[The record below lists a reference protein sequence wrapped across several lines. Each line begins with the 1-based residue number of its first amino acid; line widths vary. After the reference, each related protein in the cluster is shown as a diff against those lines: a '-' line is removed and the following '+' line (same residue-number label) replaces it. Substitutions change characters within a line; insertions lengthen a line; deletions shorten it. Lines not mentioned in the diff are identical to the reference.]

1 MDDTAVTHVTDRK
14 SEETAMA
21 DKNEDPRVNK
31 GQPQAFAPFP
41 APGAG
46 TTEPPSWAVPQTR
59 KRMRRGLTV
68 VFAVLATAI
77 LVAATAFITS
87 SIVDQD
93 DDPAISV
100 ADRAQSEAADQEAQ
114 PAQQQEDPPQN
125 VPEGPQGAA
134 DLNKGAVYVQS
145 NDATSNEVVAFS
157 RAEDGKL
164 TEVGRYETGGVG
176 SGSFEDAAQ
185 GLVLGTASGE
195 ASPIQNVDQAELL
208 FAANAGSGTISVF
221 RITPTGL
228 DLAGQVSSGG
238 KRPVSL
244 TVNNGLLYVLNSG
257 EIDRRLVLGPDNL
270 LDNCS
275 HGDQPSV
282 TGFRITGAGTLTPI
296 ENSTRTLTG
305 RGSSGCSQVS
315 FTPDGKTLIVTE
327 RTASLPDQT
336 KNKKG
341 VITTF
346 DVRFDGLLG
355 ARRAID
361 PSGTGPFGFN
371 FLKDGTLLVAEQN
384 GALANPGGGGAVS
397 YKVGSDKS
405 LNPVNGTIDNGQ
417 TDTCWIVVTDDQK
430 LAFAANAFSGGSI
443 TSYKV
448 LGNGG
453 LELLHPVATAPDGQ
467 DAKND
472 LVQDGLTDMALSRDT
487 KFLYQ
492 LNSLDGTLWVFK
504 VNPDGL
510 LSHVETH
517 QVFKL
522 EPFGMGGEAAPFGIS
537 AW

>member
-1 MDDTAVTHVTDRK
+1 MR
-14 SEETAMA
+14 S
-21 DKNEDPRVNK
+21 
-31 GQPQAFAPFP
+31 
-41 APGAG
+41 
-46 TTEPPSWAVPQTR
+46 
-59 KRMRRGLTV
+59 RRGFTV
-68 VFAVLATAI
+68 VLAVVATAI
-77 LVAATAFITS
+77 VVAATAFVTS
-87 SIVDQD
+87 AVVDEGQ
-93 DDPAISV
+93 PV
-100 ADRAQSEAADQEAQ
+100 AVDMVQKGSGNQPAQ
-114 PAQQQEDPPQN
+114 PAGQQAEPPAN
-125 VPEGPQGAA
+125 VPAGAEGTA

-145 NDATSNEVVAFS
+145 NDATANEVVAFS

-185 GLVLGTASGE
+185 GLVLGSAAGE
-195 ASPIQNVDQAELL
+195 ASPIQNVDQADLL
-208 FAANAGSGTISVF
+208 FAPNAGSGTISVF
-221 RITPTGL
+221 RVTPTGL
-228 DLAGQVSSGG
+228 DLASQISSGG

-257 EIDRRLVLGPDNL
+257 EVDRRLVLGPDSL

-336 KNKKG
+336 QNKKG

-346 DVRFDGLLG
+346 DVRFDGVLG

-371 FLKDGTLLVAEQN
+371 FLKDGTLIVAEQN

-397 YKVGSDKS
+397 YDVNSDKS
-405 LNPVNGTIDNGQ
+405 LKAINGTIDNGQ

-443 TSYKV
+443 TSYQIRAD
-448 LGNGG
+448 GG
-453 LELLHPVATAPDGQ
+453 LELLHPVATAADGK
-467 DAKND
+467 DANND
-472 LVQDGLTDMALSRDT
+472 LVKDGLTDMALSQDS

-504 VNPDGL
+504 VNSNGL

-517 QVFKL
+517 QVFDL

>member
-1 MDDTAVTHVTDRK
+1 
-14 SEETAMA
+14 MA
-21 DKNEDPRVNK
+21 EKNEDPQVQK

-41 APGAG
+41 PAGGG
-46 TTEPPSWAVPQTR
+46 TTDPPSWAVPPARKPMR
-59 KRMRRGLTV
+59 KRRG
-68 VFAVLATAI
+68 FAVLLAVVVTAI
-77 LVAATAFITS
+77 VVAATAVVTS
-87 SIVDQD
+87 TVVDRNTTAAATVDKVQNNSASQQPPP
-93 DDPAISV
+93 PAP
-100 ADRAQSEAADQEAQ
+100 QEN
-114 PAQQQEDPPQN
+114 PPQN
-125 VPEGPQGAA
+125 VPAGPQGSA

-185 GLVLGTASGE
+185 GLVLGTAAGE
-195 ASPIQNVDQAELL
+195 ASPIQNIDQAELL

-221 RITPTGL
+221 RITPSGL

-327 RTASLPDQT
+327 RTASLPDQS

-346 DVRFDGLLG
+346 DVRFDGALG

-371 FLKDGTLLVAEQN
+371 FLKDGTLILAEQN

-397 YKVGSDKS
+397 YKVNSDKS
-405 LNPVNGTIDNGQ
+405 LTAVNGTIDNGQ

-443 TSYKV
+443 TSYKIRED
-448 LGNGG
+448 GG
-453 LELLHPVATAPDGQ
+453 LELLHPVATAPDGK
-467 DAKND
+467 DANND
-472 LVQDGLTDMALSRDT
+472 LVKDGLTDMALSRDT